1 MSPMRRWLSIG
12 ATGLLVLMF
21 VLTSLAAILSVWWS
35 MTPGVV
41 GSLAWL
47 VGVFLAVPVLGLS
60 MGVVSA
66 LRWLITRKFD
76 ALFWVCLVSSLVAM
90 GLFLMQGRVTYPL
103 SIEAAGPVRAMQLP
117 LEGRV
122 VVGWGG
128 DDVSTNY
135 HAYYPA
141 QRWAYDLMHEPFFTE
156 SDRLEDY
163 GCYGKT
169 IVSPVTGKVVF
180 VKDGLIDQI
189 PAKLPEGPVFPLG
202 NSVGIAL
209 DEDED
214 IVVFMAHM
222 MKGSVRVQEGQAIRA
237 GAPVGRCGN
246 SGNTSEPHV
255 HIHAEKDPSLSVPEL
270 IGQVGT
276 PVPISFYLKD
286 GTRMPKGGEPPEIVE
301 ADRTLVQKSHALPV
315 ESSFP
320 WTVRI
325 NDGNNNTYVLTY
337 KGCCDDTTPA
347 TITVTPIQPEHSSS
361 GSYSG
366 GTPYEGTLTVGQR
379 EAFWAHIQPLS
390 EREDAAPSDARPKGT
405 SVVDITLPAGQRQF
419 FAEGD
424 AMEALL
430 VFLNGLRAD

>member
-1 MSPMRRWLSIG
+1 
-12 ATGLLVLMF
+12 
-21 VLTSLAAILSVWWS
+21 

-189 PAKLPEGPVFPLG
+189 PAKLPEGPMFPLG

-222 MKGSVRVQEGQAIRA
+222 MKGSVRVQEDKPFVRGRPLGDVGTLEIHPSRMYTFMPKKIRA
-237 GAPVGRCGN
+237 
-246 SGNTSEPHV
+246 S
-255 HIHAEKDPSLSVPEL
+255 SVPEL

-301 ADRTLVQKSHALPV
+301 ADRTLVQKSHAAPGRIELPL
-315 ESSFP
+315 
-320 WTVRI
+320 
-325 NDGNNNTYVLTY
+325 D
-337 KGCCDDTTPA
+337 
-347 TITVTPIQPEHSSS
+347 
-361 GSYSG
+361 
-366 GTPYEGTLTVGQR
+366 
-379 EAFWAHIQPLS
+379 
-390 EREDAAPSDARPKGT
+390 RPH
-405 SVVDITLPAGQRQF
+405 Q
-419 FAEGD
+419 
-424 AMEALL
+424 
-430 VFLNGLRAD
+430 

>member
-1 MSPMRRWLSIG
+1 MRRWMSLVSTVLFSMTGLS
-12 ATGLLVLMF
+12 TLLVL
-21 VLTSLAAILSVWWS
+21 SLSLWWS

-41 GSLAWL
+41 GSLAWM
-47 VGVFLAVPVLGLS
+47 VGVFLCVPALGFVLLLTLVIRWALNRRVDWMFWLGLGVALAS
-60 MGVVSA
+60 MA
-66 LRWLITRKFD
+66 IYF
-76 ALFWVCLVSSLVAM
+76 A
-90 GLFLMQGRVTYPL
+90 QGRVTYPV
-103 SIEAAGPVRAMQLP
+103 SIETAGPVRAMQLP
-117 LEGRV
+117 LEGHV

-135 HAYYPA
+135 HAFYPA
-141 QRWAYDLMHEPFFTE
+141 QRWAYDLMHEPYFTE

-169 IVSPVTGKVVF
+169 VVSPVTGTVVF
-180 VKDGLIDQI
+180 TKDGLSDQI
-189 PAKLPEGPVFPLG
+189 PGRLPKDPGFVMG
-202 NSVGIAL
+202 NSVGISL
-209 DEDED
+209 DGDTD
-214 IVVFMAHM
+214 VVVFLAHL
-222 MKGSVRVQEGQAIRA
+222 MKGSLRVQKGQAIRA
-237 GAPVGRCGN
+237 GAPLGRCGN
-246 SGNTSEPHV
+246 SGNTTEPHV
-255 HIHAEKDPSLSVPEL
+255 HLHAELKPQLEDPKL
-270 IGQVGT
+270 IGQVGI
-276 PVPISFYLKD
+276 PVPVSFYLKD
-286 GTRMPKGGEPPEIVE
+286 GLRMPLGGEPPEIVE

-325 NDGNNNTYVLTY
+325 NDGSNNTYVLTY

-361 GSYSG
+361 GTYSG

-390 EREDAAPSDARPKGT
+390 EREDADPSDARLKGT
-405 SVVDITLPAGQRQF
+405 SVVHITLPAGQRQF

>member
-1 MSPMRRWLSIG
+1 MRRWMSMVSTVLLSL
-12 ATGLLVLMF
+12 TGLSTLLVF
-21 VLTSLAAILSVWWS
+21 SLSLWWS

-66 LRWLITRKFD
+66 IRWLITRKFD

-90 GLFLMQGRVTYPL
+90 GLFLMQGRVTYPV

-189 PAKLPEGPVFPLG
+189 PAKMPEGPVFPLG

-255 HIHAEKDPSLSVPEL
+255 HIHAEKDPQLSVPEL

-301 ADRTLVQKSHALPV
+301 ADRSLVRKPHALPLD
-315 ESSFP
+315 SSFP
-320 WTVRI
+320 WTIRI
-325 NDGNNNTYVLTY
+325 DDGSNNTYVFVY
-337 KGCCDDTTPA
+337 QGCCEEEEPA
-347 TITVTPIQPEHSSS
+347 TVAYTPVSPENSSM
-361 GSYSG
+361 GTYSG
-366 GTPYEGTLTVGQR
+366 GAAYTGTLSKDQR
-379 EAFWAHIQPLS
+379 ETLWNAVRHAVAETTEEEGQTGRS
-390 EREDAAPSDARPKGT
+390 KG
-405 SVVDITLPAGQRQF
+405 SVAIHLTLPAGERSF
-419 FAEGD
+419 VASGN
-424 AMEALL
+424 ALL
-430 VFLNGLRAD
+430 PLQQFLDTLGAD

>member
-1 MSPMRRWLSIG
+1 
-12 ATGLLVLMF
+12 
-21 VLTSLAAILSVWWS
+21 
-35 MTPGVV
+35 
-41 GSLAWL
+41 
-47 VGVFLAVPVLGLS
+47 
-60 MGVVSA
+60 
-66 LRWLITRKFD
+66 
-76 ALFWVCLVSSLVAM
+76 
-90 GLFLMQGRVTYPL
+90 
-103 SIEAAGPVRAMQLP
+103 MQLP

-237 GAPVGRCGN
+237 GRPLG
-246 SGNTSEPHV
+246 
-255 HIHAEKDPSLSVPEL
+255 D
-270 IGQVGT
+270 VGT
-276 PVPISFYLKD
+276 LEIHPSRMYTFMPKKIEPIGSRVDRTGRHPRSDFLLSKRWYTYAKGRRASRDCRGRPHAWCRNPMRSRSNRASL
-286 GTRMPKGGEPPEIVE
+286 GPSASMMATTTRM
-301 ADRTLVQKSHALPV
+301 
-315 ESSFP
+315 
-320 WTVRI
+320 
-325 NDGNNNTYVLTY
+325 
-337 KGCCDDTTPA
+337 C
-347 TITVTPIQPEHSSS
+347 
-361 GSYSG
+361 
-366 GTPYEGTLTVGQR
+366 
-379 EAFWAHIQPLS
+379 
-390 EREDAAPSDARPKGT
+390 
-405 SVVDITLPAGQRQF
+405 
-419 FAEGD
+419 
-424 AMEALL
+424 
-430 VFLNGLRAD
+430 